1 MGATHRR
8 CLLVM
13 EVPVT
18 PNTNSPAPDRQARRR
33 LVLLTSVAAIA
44 LVALGAVGAQL
55 PALTAGAEAAP
66 VTLPAT
72 TTTNPS
78 HGFADLIA
86 GVRPAV
92 VSVRVEM
99 AQPVSMDGS
108 SGGNILPFGP
118 FAPFGMPRV
127 PQMPQGGQHLVGEGS
142 GFFISADGTV
152 VTANHVV
159 DNARKVQVTTSDG
172 KTYAAHVIGSDPG
185 TDIAVLKVDG
195 GGNFTYVKFADQMPR
210 VGDWVVA
217 IGNPFGLGNTA
228 TAGIV
233 SATGRTINMSTYDNY
248 LQIDAPINR
257 GNSGGPTFDMQGHV
271 VGINDAIFS
280 PSGGSVGI
288 GFDVPADTAKHIVA
302 ELEKSGHVTR
312 GWIGVQVQDVTQPI
326 ADSLGMKQAEG
337 ALVATPE
344 PGGPA
349 AKAGIHPGDVITA
362 VNGTSVKDGRALAQ
376 EIGGLAPGSA
386 VKLDILSNGT
396 SKTVTLTLGDMP
408 QQQQNPPA

>member
-1 MGATHRR
+1 
-8 CLLVM
+8 VK

-18 PNTNSPAPDRQARRR
+18 QDRQSPAPDRQARRR
-33 LVLLTSVAAIA
+33 LTLTTSVAAIA
-44 LVALGAVGAQL
+44 LVALGAVGSQL
-55 PALTAGAEAAP
+55 PVFTSAAARAATAAP
-66 VTLPAT
+66 AVTANA
-72 TTTNPS
+72 NPS
-78 HGFADLIA
+78 SGFADLIA
-86 GVRPAV
+86 SVRPAV
-92 VSVRVEM
+92 VSVKVQLE
-99 AQPVSMDGS
+99 QPVSMNGNG
-108 SGGNILPFGP
+108 GGNMLPFNPFNPFGP
-118 FAPFGMPRV
+118 FGMPNTPR
-127 PQMPQGGQHLVGEGS
+127 MPQGNQRVVGEGS
-142 GFFISADGTV
+142 GFFISSDGTI

-159 DNARKVQVTTSDG
+159 DHAQKVQVTTSDG
-172 KTYAAHVIGSDPG
+172 KTYAARVIGTDPG
-185 TDIAVLKVDG
+185 TDIAVLKVDA
-195 GGNFTYVKFADQMPR
+195 GNNFSYVKFADKMPR

-233 SATGRTINMSTYDNY
+233 SATGRNINMSTYDNY

-271 VGINDAIFS
+271 VGINDAIFT

-288 GFDVPADTAKHIVA
+288 GFDVPSSIARTIVA
-302 ELEKSGHVTR
+302 QIEKSGHVTR

-362 VNGTSVKDGRALAQ
+362 VNGSTVKDSRALAQ
-376 EIGGLAPGSA
+376 EIAGLLPGSS
-386 VKLDILSNGT
+386 VKLDVLSNGHA
-396 SKTVTLTLGDMP
+396 KTITLTLGDMP
-408 QQQQNPPA
+408 SKQQNPPA

>member
-1 MGATHRR
+1 MSS
-8 CLLVM
+8 
-13 EVPVT
+13 
-18 PNTNSPAPDRQARRR
+18 NTNSPAPDKLARRR
-33 LVLLTSVAAIA
+33 LVLTTSVAAIA

-55 PALTAGAEAAP
+55 PALTSNALAAP
-66 VTLPAT
+66 VTPAPQT
-72 TTTNPS
+72 AVNPS
-78 HGFADLIA
+78 SGFADLIA
-86 GVRPAV
+86 SVRPAV
-92 VSVRVEM
+92 VSVKVQLD
-99 AQPVSMDGS
+99 QPVSMNGNG
-108 SGGNILPFGP
+108 GGNILPFGP
-118 FAPFGMPRV
+118 FAPFGMPNV
-127 PQMPQGGQHLVGEGS
+127 PRIPQGSQHVVGEGS
-142 GFFISADGTV
+142 GFFISSDGII

-159 DNARKVQVTTSDG
+159 DHAQKVEVTTSDG
-172 KTYAAHVIGSDPG
+172 KVYKAHVIGTDPG
-185 TDIAVLKVDG
+185 TDIAVIKVDG

-233 SATGRTINMSTYDNY
+233 SATGRDINMSTYDNY

-271 VGINDAIFS
+271 VGINDAIYT

-288 GFDVPADTAKHIVA
+288 GFDVPANIAKTIVA

-312 GWIGVQVQDVTQPI
+312 GWIGVQVQNVTQPI

-362 VNGTSVKDGRALAQ
+362 VNGTAVKDSRGLAQ
-376 EIGGLAPGSA
+376 EIAGLAPGTS
-386 VKLDILSNGT
+386 VKLDVLSNGK
-396 SKTVTLTLGDMP
+396 SKTITLTLGDMP
-408 QQQQNPPA
+408 TKQQNPPA